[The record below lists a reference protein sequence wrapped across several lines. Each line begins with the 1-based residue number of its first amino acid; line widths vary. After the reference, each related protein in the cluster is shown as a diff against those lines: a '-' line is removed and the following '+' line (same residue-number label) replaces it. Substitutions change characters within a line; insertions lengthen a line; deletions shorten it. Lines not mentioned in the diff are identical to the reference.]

1 MKMRLSERNAVLPR
15 ALPSVSILF
24 KNDMPMKC
32 RLNILL
38 VAIMALSLTGCF
50 TGVESTKKITE
61 KDVQRAFQQMENG
74 SRESSIHVAADSLSS
89 WREGRMF
96 WCVDNQARLI
106 FKPSIDYDLDT
117 LALEG
122 KKLQY
127 SGSGTHKQLDNSE
140 VVDIYF
146 DFEGLRLVYPTGKT
160 FAEVNRRSFSIPFLV
175 DDEMIQSVANQLV
188 NKTVYIKTSI
198 WYDIEGIY
206 QVGNRRFIPVVITA
220 VKPGKVY
227 PLKVEF
233 RATDNSDEAFVW
245 MKAPDSEGVGRDFDS
260 LFSMTDVRKQYPDIA
275 PATWANIVNG
285 KVAEGMTKEECRLAM
300 GNPVSV
306 RQLPDQSGLREYW
319 YYDGGRYL
327 FFVDGLL
334 KEFR

>member
-1 MKMRLSERNAVLPR
+1 MRCA
-15 ALPSVSILF
+15 
-24 KNDMPMKC
+24 
-32 RLNILL
+32 LNILL
-38 VAIMALSLTGCF
+38 VAVAALSLTGCF

-61 KDVQRAFQQMENG
+61 KDVQRAIRHFDDG

-89 WREGRMF
+89 WREGKEF

-106 FKPSIDYDLDT
+106 FKPSVDYDLDT

-122 KKLQY
+122 KKLSY
-127 SGSGTHKQLDNSE
+127 AGYGTHKTLDNNE
-140 VVDIYF
+140 VVDIYLNC
-146 DFEGLRLVYPTGKT
+146 GSYRLMYNTGKT
-160 FAEVNRRSFSIPFLV
+160 FKEVNRRSFSIPFLV
-175 DDEMIQSVANQLV
+175 DDDIIQNVVNQLV
-188 NKTVYIKTSI
+188 DKTVYVKTAI
-198 WYDIEGIY
+198 WYDIEGGHPA
-206 QVGNRRFIPVVITA
+206 GNRRFIPVVITA
-220 VKPGKVY
+220 VKPGNKVY

-233 RATDNSDEAFVW
+233 RATDNGDEAFVW
-245 MKAPDSEGVGRDFDS
+245 MKVPGSDGVGRDFDS
-260 LFSMTDVRKQYPDIA
+260 LFSMTDVRKQYPDIS

-300 GNPVSV
+300 GSPVNV

-327 FFVDGLL
+327 FFVDGVL